1 MIRLFI
7 FVAVLASQAFASPCP
22 DGDCLEVM
30 DVNGN
35 GVATNAD
42 AVAVK
47 QAVFSVIIGDLAAM
61 DINGNGVITNAD
73 AVFIQQAVFNVPP
86 MDACF

>member
-7 FVAVLASQAFASPCP
+7 FCAVLASQTFASSCP

-35 GVATNAD
+35 GAVSNAD
-42 AVAVK
+42 AVVVK
-47 QAVFSVIIGDLAAM
+47 QAAFSMIIGDLWAI

-73 AVFIQQAVFNVPP
+73 AVFIQQAVFDLPP